1 MDRAQESAVALTNI
15 KALRQESYLRYLP
28 SSFTS
33 STKMD
38 LRKSSV
44 DSGFLFDQDRVKEAL
59 DRAEKTV
66 SLTFQQAVA
75 KALAKPR
82 PSTGTP
88 LVERGSRPVSGPSSS
103 RQPRFGD
110 SHHSLGSSRHDRAR
124 QFRKKTTDPPPPS
137 TSKGRGRFFR
147 R

>member
-59 DRAEKTV
+59 DRAEKTT
-66 SLTFQQAVA
+66 SFTFQQA
-75 KALAKPR
+75 
-82 PSTGTP
+82 
-88 LVERGSRPVSGPSSS
+88 SS
-103 RQPRFGD
+103 
-110 SHHSLGSSRHDRAR
+110 
-124 QFRKKTTDPPPPS
+124 
-137 TSKGRGRFFR
+137 
-147 R
+147 